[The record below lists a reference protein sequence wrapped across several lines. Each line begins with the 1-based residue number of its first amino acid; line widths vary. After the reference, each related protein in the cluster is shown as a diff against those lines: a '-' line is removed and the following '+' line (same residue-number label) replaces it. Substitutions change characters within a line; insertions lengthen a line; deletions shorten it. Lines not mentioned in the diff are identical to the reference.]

1 MIQEESCPVP
11 ERLLGELYRANA
23 HGLDALVATVPPS
36 VRAMLALYCFRRG
49 HLNSIGLAVAASC
62 EEYDLIEAG
71 GRAGQA
77 LYEMARERPETPRS
91 EPTGRKTITKKP
103 RRKWLR
109 NLLKNRLSIPR
120 RQQSPSRQVRRL
132 LRKQKPLNG
141 ALLERLLLVA
151 TFLARVFRARNA
163 LLDRNAIGC
172 AALSAL
178 RLDPRIALLHDEGFT
193 FHRLANETL
202 GLRAHRI
209 FVHPHIPETIKT
221 QSSLQ
226 HLCSAA

>member
-91 EPTGRKTITKKP
+91 EPTGRKKITMASGQ
-103 RRKWLR
+103 LR
-109 NLLKNRLSIPR
+109 DMRPFRDIDPVEEAT
-120 RQQSPSRQVRRL
+120 Q
-132 LRKQKPLNG
+132 
-141 ALLERLLLVA
+141 EVA
-151 TFLARVFRARNA
+151 QESTEEPTEYSAPA
-163 LLDRNAIGC
+163 AI
-172 AALSAL
+172 A
-178 RLDPRIALLHDEGFT
+178 
-193 FHRLANETL
+193 
-202 GLRAHRI
+202 
-209 FVHPHIPETIKT
+209 V
-221 QSSLQ
+221 
-226 HLCSAA
+226 